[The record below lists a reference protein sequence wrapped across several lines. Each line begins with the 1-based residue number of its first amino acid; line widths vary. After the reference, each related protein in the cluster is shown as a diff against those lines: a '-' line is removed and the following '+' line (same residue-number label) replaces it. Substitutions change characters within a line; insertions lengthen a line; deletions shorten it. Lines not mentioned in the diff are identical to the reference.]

1 MSINGSYFILM
12 CAHMLFLPPSFHFL
26 YFLCQAQNSGKQAC
40 LESTS
45 YLICNLSLLAASGF
59 SPMLAFPGPTCS
71 SAVHSDHRFILQT
84 ERTPTLPGTGLWVS
98 SAQPCLGREK
108 LTLVK
113 EPKFWE
119 ECLQRF
125 MEAGVLSVSL
135 ISNVSTTKS
144 PTAGVNMHRICL

>member
-1 MSINGSYFILM
+1 MVPISFSCVHVCSSFRLPSIFST
-12 CAHMLFLPPSFHFL
+12 SFAKPKTQESKPF
-26 YFLCQAQNSGKQAC
+26 

-98 SAQPCLGREK
+98 SAQPCMGREK

-144 PTAGVNMHRICL
+144 PTAGVNMHMICL